1 MCVALYVGQSI
12 LHFFFIYFFTRQ
24 HFHAKAGKEM
34 PWLATKKGGLNH
46 NIIYCNHDKCGAKW
60 KMQMSQG
67 IPLHIV
73 SICISPV
80 SRIFD

>member
-1 MCVALYVGQSI
+1 MELSVSSGKQFKSFKNPNRLPENREKLCALYKMVI
-12 LHFFFIYFFTRQ
+12 
-24 HFHAKAGKEM
+24 
-34 PWLATKKGGLNH
+34 GGLNH